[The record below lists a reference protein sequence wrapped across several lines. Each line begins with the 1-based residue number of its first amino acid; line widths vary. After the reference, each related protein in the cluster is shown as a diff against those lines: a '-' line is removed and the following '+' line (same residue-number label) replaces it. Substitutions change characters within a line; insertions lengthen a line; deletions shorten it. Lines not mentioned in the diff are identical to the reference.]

1 MKVLVGAFSGQCEI
15 SRRLV
20 YSSNED
26 VTSFTEVTPGLTPS
40 TTLTNGELLSECEC
54 EDTEAADTG
63 LEVAAEVAEAQPLV
77 RHTDV

>member
-1 MKVLVGAFSGQCEI
+1 M
-15 SRRLV
+15 
-20 YSSNED
+20 
-26 VTSFTEVTPGLTPS
+26 TSFTEVTPGLTPS

-63 LEVAAEVAEAQPLV
+63 TEAEAQPLV

>member
-1 MKVLVGAFSGQCEI
+1 MFVD
-15 SRRLV
+15 
-20 YSSNED
+20 SSNED

-54 EDTEAADTG
+54 EDADTG
-63 LEVAAEVAEAQPLV
+63 TEAEAQPLV